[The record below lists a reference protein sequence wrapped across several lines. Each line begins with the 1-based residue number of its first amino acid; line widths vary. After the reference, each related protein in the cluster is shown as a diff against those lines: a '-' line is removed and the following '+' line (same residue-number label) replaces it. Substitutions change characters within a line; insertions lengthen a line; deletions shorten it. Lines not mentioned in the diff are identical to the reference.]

1 MYECMKN
8 LLFLLVILLVISC
21 SSDNNRDDDFKD
33 NPVALLRLS
42 DEIVGIGQ
50 VVILS
55 CEYETDNPNI
65 LLTWFENGE
74 KLNSTPKSDLDF
86 YWSST
91 EEGEKNIKV
100 SITDGDKIIETSIDV
115 EVVACDLGSGILGDN
130 KEKIKRT
137 LGLSDDESAR
147 DVITYQWNGYSYLY
161 YFDKNLLDKIEKIQ
175 YVNKI
180 PQNKID
186 YTYPVM
192 TFKSIYDKLKNK
204 YGDPVN
210 DTYDDLE
217 QTEEAIIR
225 YGGYIYSG
233 SMQISADF
241 ENETTKYSVVVN
253 PSTKYYSGY
262 DLRESIELK

>member
-1 MYECMKN
+1 M
-8 LLFLLVILLVISC
+8 
-21 SSDNNRDDDFKD
+21 
-33 NPVALLRLS
+33 
-42 DEIVGIGQ
+42 
-50 VVILS
+50 
-55 CEYETDNPNI
+55 
-65 LLTWFENGE
+65 
-74 KLNSTPKSDLDF
+74 
-86 YWSST
+86 
-91 EEGEKNIKV
+91 
-100 SITDGDKIIETSIDV
+100 
-115 EVVACDLGSGILGDN
+115 
-130 KEKIKRT
+130 
-137 LGLSDDESAR
+137 
-147 DVITYQWNGYSYLY
+147 
-161 YFDKNLLDKIEKIQ
+161 LDKKEKIQ

>member
-86 YWSST
+86 Y
-91 EEGEKNIKV
+91 
-100 SITDGDKIIETSIDV
+100 
-115 EVVACDLGSGILGDN
+115 
-130 KEKIKRT
+130 
-137 LGLSDDESAR
+137 
-147 DVITYQWNGYSYLY
+147 
-161 YFDKNLLDKIEKIQ
+161 
-175 YVNKI
+175 
-180 PQNKID
+180 
-186 YTYPVM
+186 
-192 TFKSIYDKLKNK
+192 
-204 YGDPVN
+204 
-210 DTYDDLE
+210 
-217 QTEEAIIR
+217 
-225 YGGYIYSG
+225 
-233 SMQISADF
+233 
-241 ENETTKYSVVVN
+241 
-253 PSTKYYSGY
+253 
-262 DLRESIELK
+262 